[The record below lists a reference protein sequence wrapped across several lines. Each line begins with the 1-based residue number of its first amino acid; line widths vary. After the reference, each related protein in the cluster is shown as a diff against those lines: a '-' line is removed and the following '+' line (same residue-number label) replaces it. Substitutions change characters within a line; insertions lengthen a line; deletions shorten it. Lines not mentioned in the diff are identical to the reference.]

1 MSTTAA
7 TSAHHPAVTHAAPLR
22 RPGTRRGPPLPSTR
36 IPEQGHGTPDG
47 LERFNG
53 KTGTAARH
61 LLVRC
66 LRSHRWAARVAA
78 HRPYPDLA
86 SLLAASDEA
95 AYDLTPDELLE
106 AVREE
111 CRLLR
116 TDGLTRAFLA
126 ADDPTA
132 VPPAPA
138 APGGGGGLWSEQQ
151 LRVVRSMPRA
161 ARTAVR
167 AAWVA
172 YEQRFGHGFVL
183 SLAGVDP
190 EDALN
195 HLLVTV
201 RSRLALAPEDERV
214 VAADELRQ
222 LARERLTRL
231 IRSDRADDFHPKCT
245 EFPPFAPPLG
255 LPV

>member
-1 MSTTAA
+1 M
-7 TSAHHPAVTHAAPLR
+7 
-22 RPGTRRGPPLPSTR
+22 PSPR
-36 IPEQGHGTPDG
+36 IPEQGSYTPDG
-47 LERFNG
+47 LERFNRASE
-53 KTGTAARH
+53 TAARH
-61 LLVRC
+61 LLSRC
-66 LRSHRWAARVAA
+66 LRSDRWAARMAA
-78 HRPYPDLA
+78 HRPYPDPA

-95 AYDLTPDELLE
+95 AYDLPPDELLA

-116 TDGLTRAFLA
+116 TDELARAFLA
-126 ADDPTA
+126 ADEPST
-132 VPPAPA
+132 PAEGAGPRRT
-138 APGGGGGLWSEQQ
+138 GDGGGLWSEAQ

-167 AAWVA
+167 AAWAA

-183 SLAGVDP
+183 SLDGVDP

-195 HLLVTV
+195 HVLTTV
-201 RSRLALAPEDERV
+201 RSRLALTPEDERV
-214 VAADELRQ
+214 VAAEELRQ

-231 IRSDRADDFHPKCT
+231 IRSDRALDFGTECA

>member
-1 MSTTAA
+1 M
-7 TSAHHPAVTHAAPLR
+7 
-22 RPGTRRGPPLPSTR
+22 PSPR
-36 IPEQGHGTPDG
+36 IPEQGRAAPDG
-47 LERFNG
+47 LERFNRAPA
-53 KTGTAARH
+53 TTARH
-61 LLVRC
+61 LLARC
-66 LRSHRWAARVAA
+66 LRNRRWAGRMAS

-95 AYDLTPDELLE
+95 AYDLSPDDLLE

-111 CRLLR
+111 CRMLR
-116 TDGLTRAFLA
+116 TDELARTFLA
-126 ADDPTA
+126 ADDPLA
-132 VPPAPA
+132 AAALPATP
-138 APGGGGGLWSEQQ
+138 GGGGLWSEQQ

-183 SLAGVDP
+183 SLDGVDP

-195 HLLVTV
+195 HLLTTV

-214 VAADELRQ
+214 VAAEELRQ

-231 IRSDRADDFHPKCT
+231 IRSDRPDDFDPSCA

>member
-1 MSTTAA
+1 M
-7 TSAHHPAVTHAAPLR
+7 V
-22 RPGTRRGPPLPSTR
+22 
-36 IPEQGHGTPDG
+36 
-47 LERFNG
+47 
-53 KTGTAARH
+53 
-61 LLVRC
+61 
-66 LRSHRWAARVAA
+66 A
-78 HRPYPDLA
+78 HRPYPDLT

-95 AYDLTPDELLE
+95 AYDLSPGELLD

-111 CRLLR
+111 CRMLR
-116 TDGLTRAFLA
+116 TDELARTFLA
-126 ADDPTA
+126 ADDPA
-132 VPPAPA
+132 ALAALPPG
-138 APGGGGGLWSEQQ
+138 PGGPATPGASGQWSPEQ

-183 SLAGVDP
+183 SLEGVDP

-195 HLLVTV
+195 HVLTTV
-201 RSRLALAPEDERV
+201 RSRLALSPEDERV
-214 VAADELRQ
+214 VAAEELRQ

-231 IRSDRADDFHPKCT
+231 IRSDRPHDFDPACT

>member
-1 MSTTAA
+1 MFLPYPTRRPSW
-7 TSAHHPAVTHAAPLR
+7 

-36 IPEQGHGTPDG
+36 IPEQGHVAPEG

-53 KTGTAARH
+53 KTETAARH
-61 LLVRC
+61 LLARC
-66 LRSHRWAARVAA
+66 LRNPRWALRMAA

-95 AYDLTPDELLE
+95 AYDLSPDELLH

-116 TDGLTRAFLA
+116 TDDLALAFLA

-132 VPPAPA
+132 TPPAPGA
-138 APGGGGGLWSEQQ
+138 GSGLWSEQQ

-172 YEQRFGHGFVL
+172 YEQKFGHGFVL
-183 SLAGVDP
+183 SLEGVDP

-195 HLLVTV
+195 HLLATV
-201 RSRLALAPEDERV
+201 RDRLALAPEDERV
-214 VAADELRQ
+214 LAAEELRQ

-231 IRSDRADDFHPKCT
+231 IRSDRAGDFDAGCA

>member
-1 MSTTAA
+1 M
-7 TSAHHPAVTHAAPLR
+7 V
-22 RPGTRRGPPLPSTR
+22 
-36 IPEQGHGTPDG
+36 
-47 LERFNG
+47 
-53 KTGTAARH
+53 
-61 LLVRC
+61 
-66 LRSHRWAARVAA
+66 A

-95 AYDLTPDELLE
+95 AYDLSPGELLD

-111 CRLLR
+111 CRMLR
-116 TDGLTRAFLA
+116 TDELARTFLA
-126 ADDPTA
+126 AHD
-132 VPPAPA
+132 PA
-138 APGGGGGLWSEQQ
+138 ALAALPPGPGGTATPGGSGQWSPEQ

-183 SLAGVDP
+183 SLEGVDP

-195 HLLVTV
+195 HVLTTV
-201 RSRLALAPEDERV
+201 RSRLALSPEDEGV
-214 VAADELRQ
+214 VAAEELRQ

-231 IRSDRADDFHPKCT
+231 IRSDRPHDFDPACT
-245 EFPPFAPPLG
+245 EFPPFAPRLG